1 MGQVVAQLTM
11 YFWKR
16 LFSGDYDHALWKP
29 ALKRVFPDKSVS
41 RAAVASHLESIYQTR
56 NRIAHHEP
64 VYGRRLA
71 QTETAIEFVAR
82 HLGGRGQDGA
92 TPLEKLLQPEMV
104 ELQNRAG
111 EMRRRLD
118 ALQAGAG

>member
-1 MGQVVAQLTM
+1 MASIH
-11 YFWKR
+11 FWKR
-16 LFSGDYDHALWKP
+16 LLSGDYDHALWKP
-29 ALKRVFPDKSVS
+29 VLKQVIQDKSVS
-41 RAAVASHLESIYQTR
+41 WAAVASHLESIYQTR
-56 NRIAHHEP
+56 NRIAPHVP

-82 HLGGRGQDGA
+82 HLDARGQDGA
-92 TPLEKLLQPEMV
+92 TPLERLLQPEMV